1 MGLGEISDN
10 RDFMKPLF
18 LFILL
23 LVGQIELVAQSALPA
38 FTSAQRDTL
47 TFLQYFPTK
56 ANFLFIYSEES
67 YWWSNTENFKIIAKA
82 ENKWTA
88 WTYYRKWKSSSNV
101 HSNKGK
107 KETKYFKRICNLD
120 SVSIRDLFDS
130 LASVNFCAL
139 NNDSLNETRGTSIFD
154 DVNYKFQIENV
165 QNRQVLQSYAP
176 EYYLEMFPDMQQ
188 RVLFLKGRDVFKRWW
203 KRHCR

>member
-1 MGLGEISDN
+1 MGLEEISDN

-23 LVGQIELVAQSALPA
+23 LVDILKLSLYWDDAA

-47 TFLQYFPTK
+47 NFLKHLATK

-139 NNDSLNETRGTSIFD
+139 NNDSLNETERNF
-154 DVNYKFQIENV
+154 YF
-165 QNRQVLQSYAP
+165 
-176 EYYLEMFPDMQQ
+176 
-188 RVLFLKGRDVFKRWW
+188 
-203 KRHCR
+203 